1 MKDAVD
7 ENFNSRQY
15 YLDILRIIACFMVI
29 MIHIISMDFN
39 NYLPATNEWKVMNS
53 YDSIIR
59 YSVPLFYMISGA
71 LFLGSN
77 SSISIKKL
85 YLNKIFHLLILYIV
99 WSIFYAVDDIGVN
112 ITINN
117 IKLLIEKSWYHKYY
131 MWFIPSII
139 TIYILAPVLYT
150 IVHNDEKI
158 FKYIIT
164 VFILF
169 GIIKSSII
177 IIPFLNHDVIDFI
190 NRFNVD
196 LCQGCGYFMLGYYL
210 SKVNLRNVNLRG
222 LLILLIVLFGTS
234 IKVNE
239 LYAVFYNESSG
250 LLYGYYNCFTC
261 AEGIIVFLL
270 IRKALQNIKLNN
282 IWVVLS
288 KCSLGIY
295 LIHPF
300 IIEHLYF
307 NFGFN
312 INFCNPAISIL
323 ILTLLV
329 FLVSFIL
336 IFILHKIPI
345 LNKILV

>member
-117 IKLLIEKSWYHKYY
+117 IKLLIEKSWYHKYH
-131 MWFIPSII
+131 MWS
-139 TIYILAPVLYT
+139 
-150 IVHNDEKI
+150 
-158 FKYIIT
+158 
-164 VFILF
+164 
-169 GIIKSSII
+169 
-177 IIPFLNHDVIDFI
+177 
-190 NRFNVD
+190 
-196 LCQGCGYFMLGYYL
+196 
-210 SKVNLRNVNLRG
+210 
-222 LLILLIVLFGTS
+222 
-234 IKVNE
+234 
-239 LYAVFYNESSG
+239 
-250 LLYGYYNCFTC
+250 
-261 AEGIIVFLL
+261 
-270 IRKALQNIKLNN
+270 
-282 IWVVLS
+282 
-288 KCSLGIY
+288 
-295 LIHPF
+295 
-300 IIEHLYF
+300 
-307 NFGFN
+307 
-312 INFCNPAISIL
+312 
-323 ILTLLV
+323 
-329 FLVSFIL
+329 FLV
-336 IFILHKIPI
+336 
-345 LNKILV
+345 

>member
-1 MKDAVD
+1 
-7 ENFNSRQY
+7 
-15 YLDILRIIACFMVI
+15 
-29 MIHIISMDFN
+29 
-39 NYLPATNEWKVMNS
+39 
-53 YDSIIR
+53 
-59 YSVPLFYMISGA
+59 
-71 LFLGSN
+71 
-77 SSISIKKL
+77 
-85 YLNKIFHLLILYIV
+85 
-99 WSIFYAVDDIGVN
+99 
-112 ITINN
+112 
-117 IKLLIEKSWYHKYY
+117 
-131 MWFIPSII
+131 
-139 TIYILAPVLYT
+139 
-150 IVHNDEKI
+150 
-158 FKYIIT
+158 
-164 VFILF
+164 
-169 GIIKSSII
+169 
-177 IIPFLNHDVIDFI
+177 
-190 NRFNVD
+190 VD